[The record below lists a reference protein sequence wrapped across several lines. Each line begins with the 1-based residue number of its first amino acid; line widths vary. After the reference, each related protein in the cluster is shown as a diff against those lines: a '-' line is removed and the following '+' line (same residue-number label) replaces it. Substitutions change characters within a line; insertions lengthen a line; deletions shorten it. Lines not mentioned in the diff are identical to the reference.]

1 MPPDTAS
8 EKTEAPTPRRLQEA
22 REKGQVARSQDLSAA
37 VGLLTGMILLNVYGP
52 TIMYGFMEL
61 MRQFLDVN
69 NIPAGPAAMLDENW
83 RIIVRHAWSIIGPF
97 FLVIMAVALV
107 VNVVQVGFLFAA
119 HPLVPSLEKI
129 SPLGGLR
136 RLFSL
141 RSLIKLVMNL
151 FKVGIISVVAYITIK
166 GFMPQL
172 VGSSRLGFQQVI
184 GYGAHLV
191 FVLSLRLSL
200 VLLILALCDYA
211 FQKWKMYQDLRMT
224 KEEVKE
230 ELRRME
236 GDPIMRQRRRGVA
249 RQLAAQRMSRAV
261 PKADVVITNP
271 TELAVAL
278 KYVPQEMPAPRV
290 VARGAG
296 FIAQRIREIALEN
309 NVPVIQRK
317 PLAQALYKSCEV
329 GDFVPPDL
337 YKAVAEV
344 LAYVFELAGKG
355 FQRSIA

>member
-1 MPPDTAS
+1 MPDTAS
-8 EKTEAPTPRRLQEA
+8 DKSEAPTPRRLQEA

-37 VGLLTGMILLNVYGP
+37 VGLLASMVLLNVYGP
-52 TIMYGFMEL
+52 TILFGFMEL
-61 MRQFLDVN
+61 MRKFLDVN
-69 NIPAGPAAMLDENW
+69 SMPADAMSTLDEDW
-83 RIIVRHAWSIIGPF
+83 RIITRHAWSIIGPF
-97 FLVIMAVALV
+97 FLIIMAVALV
-107 VNVVQVGFLFAA
+107 VNVVQVGFLFSAT
-119 HPLVPSLEKI
+119 PLVPSLEKLSPI
-129 SPLGGLR
+129 SGIR

-141 RSLIKLVMNL
+141 RSLIKLMMNL
-151 FKVGIISVVAYITIK
+151 FKVGIISAVAYITIK
-166 GFMPQL
+166 GFIPQL
-172 VGSSRLGFQQVI
+172 VGSSRLGFQQVV

-191 FVLSLRLSL
+191 FILSLRLSL
-200 VLLILALCDYA
+200 VLLILALFDYG

-224 KEEVKE
+224 KEEVRE

-271 TELAVAL
+271 TELAIAL
-278 KYVPQEMPAPRV
+278 KYVPHEMPAPRV

-329 GDFVPPDL
+329 GDYVPPEL
-337 YKAVAEV
+337 YKAIAEV

-355 FQRSIA
+355 FKRSIA